1 MRCCAGDNAR
11 SLCDAVCAA
20 ERTNQ
25 VGVGADSTGRS
36 AGRSTIRGAGRG
48 TIRGADRGTIR
59 GAGRGKRH
67 RSGSGAI
74 GLIT

>member
-48 TIRGADRGTIR
+48 
-59 GAGRGKRH
+59 KRH